1 MIMAK
6 ILLVEDE
13 PSLAMLIR
21 DNLEQSDYEVVQAA
35 DGEQA
40 IRLYREQKP
49 DLIVL
54 DVMLPRRDGFE
65 VAGIIRTAD
74 RNTPILFL
82 TSKARPRDV
91 VRGFEAGGNDYL
103 KKPFGLEELLI
114 RMKVLLSDK
123 RLLHNGPTLPDT
135 YSIGRYTLDVMK
147 RRLVFSGRSTDQLTI
162 REAELL
168 QLFCQN
174 QNELLR
180 KENIL
185 LQIWEDDAFLNSRS
199 LDVFISR
206 LRSYLKNDPNV
217 EIVNHRG
224 LGYRLVVHGT

>member
-1 MIMAK
+1 MPKA
-6 ILLVEDE
+6 LLVEDE
-13 PSLAMLIR
+13 PSLAMLIC
-21 DNLEQSDYEVVQAA
+21 DNLEQHDYEVVQAT

-40 IRLYREQKP
+40 IEVYRSESP
-49 DLIVL
+49 DIILL

-65 VAGIIRTAD
+65 VAEIIRAAD
-74 RNTPILFL
+74 RETPILFL
-82 TSKARPRDV
+82 TSKSRPKDV

-103 KKPFGLEELLI
+103 KKPFGIEELLV
-114 RMKVLLSDK
+114 RMKVLLSDQ
-123 RLLHNGPTLPDT
+123 RLLPNGPTSPDT
-135 YSIGRYTLDVMK
+135 FRLGRYTLDIKK
-147 RRLVFSGRSTDQLTI
+147 RRLSFDGQSSIHLTV

-168 QLFCQN
+168 QLFCRN

-180 KENIL
+180 KETIL

-206 LRSYLKNDPNV
+206 LRKYLRRDPNV

-224 LGYRLVVHGT
+224 VGYRLVVHEG